1 MVIVTRN
8 QEILTLLSV
17 QSPIFYLVHNSKLKL
32 VNVGQK
38 EHLDLNTDI
47 YSLLLYLT
55 GLWSN
60 PKRQFLP

>member
-32 VNVGQK
+32 VNVGQN

-55 GLWSN
+55 GL
-60 PKRQFLP
+60 